1 MKKIVQKVQERR
13 AARKGNQAD
22 DSKKS
27 VPRITNKTV
36 AEHREEVLGSARKFI
51 LPLQQ
56 SRHKVVVV
64 SISIFVASVLAF
76 FAYCT
81 LALYRFQS
89 SDTFLY
95 RVTQVV
101 PFPIARSGSNLVAYE
116 NYLFELRH
124 YKHFYENQQEL
135 DFETDAGQR
144 QLAEFKRRA
153 LDKVVNDAYVKQLAD
168 EHNITVTDQEVEDE
182 ITVVR
187 SQNRLGNS
195 EEVLE
200 ETLKKFWGWSLD
212 DFKRSLRQQLLAQ
225 KVVAALDTDTA
236 ARAEAAMAELNSGA
250 DFAAVAQEYSDDVAT
265 KANGG
270 SLGGF
275 VERNTRDLSPKTTEA
290 LFTLEEG
297 AYSEPINIGYGLQ
310 IVKVLEKKDDQVKG
324 AHILF
329 NFKDVENFINDL
341 KAEQPARIY
350 ISLPPLEEI
359 KAPAAYQTNENS

>member
-1 MKKIVQKVQERR
+1 MKKIIKRVQERR
-13 AARKGNQAD
+13 SKRKGD
-22 DSKKS
+22 TGDSH

-51 LPLQQ
+51 YPLQH
-56 SRHKVVVV
+56 SKHKVVLV
-64 SISIFVASVLAF
+64 SISIFIVSVLAF

-101 PFPIARSGSNLVAYE
+101 PFPIARSGSNFVAYE

-124 YKHFYENQQEL
+124 YKHFYEHQQEL

-153 LDKVVNDAYVKQLAD
+153 LDKVVNDAYIKQLAKQND
-168 EHNITVTDQEVEDE
+168 ISVSDQEVEDE
-182 ITVVR
+182 IRVVR

-212 DFKRSLRQQLLAQ
+212 DFKRSLHQQLLTQ
-225 KVVAALDTDTA
+225 KVVATLDVETA
-236 ARAEAAMAELNSGA
+236 QRAETVMGELRSGA
-250 DFAAVAQEYSDDVAT
+250 DFAAVAQKYSDDAAT
-265 KANGG
+265 KDNGG

-275 VERNTRDLSPKTTEA
+275 IEKNTRDLSPQTTKA
-290 LFTLEEG
+290 LFELEEG
-297 AYSEPINIGYGLQ
+297 QYSEPINIGYGLE
-310 IVKVLEKKDDQVKG
+310 IVQVTEKRGDQVKG
-324 AHILF
+324 AHIVL
-329 NFKDVENFINDL
+329 NFKDAEAFINDL

-350 ISLPPLEEI
+350 ISLPELEEI
-359 KAPAAYQTNENS
+359 KAPEQEPN